1 MPTKKRRLP
10 PLNWLRAFEA
20 AARHTSFAEAAKE
33 LNVTPAAISQQVKQL
48 EDALGTALFTRQP
61 RSLTLT
67 DAGHGYLPIVR
78 QAFDHLA
85 AGTQDLFGSGRGG
98 PVAVRVS
105 TSLTY
110 LWLVPRLA
118 RFLIRHPDVSLRMT
132 TSADGLAFGQA
143 DTDLEIRY
151 GNGQWP
157 GFRAERLFWEA
168 LVPVCSPALLGGGV
182 PLAVPKDL
190 VNHTL
195 IHMIGEPENW
205 QMWLSAA
212 GVSGL
217 AVGGAL
223 QFDLHMMAT
232 RAAIEGIGVALGL
245 SPMVDDALADGRL
258 VAPFEVT
265 IPARDAHFM
274 VTPEKAIERREVR
287 LFKTWLL
294 KEARGHD
301 RPFDPK
307 AMRDL
312 AKRHRKAPGRIAPSA
327 ANIKDRL

>member
-1 MPTKKRRLP
+1 MAQKKRRLP
-10 PLNWLRAFEA
+10 SLNWLRAFEA
-20 AARHTSFAEAAKE
+20 AARHTSFAEASKE

-48 EDALGTALFTRQP
+48 EDWLGTALFTRLP
-61 RSLTLT
+61 RSLMLT
-67 DAGHGYLPIVR
+67 DAGLGYLPIVR

-85 AGTQDLFGSGRGG
+85 AGTEDLFGSDRAG

-118 RFLIRHPDVSLRMT
+118 RFLARHPEVGLRLT
-132 TSADGLAFGQA
+132 TTVDGLTFGQA
-143 DTDLEIRY
+143 GTDLEIRY
-151 GNGQWP
+151 GSGQWP
-157 GFRAERLFWEA
+157 GFRADRLFWEA
-168 LVPVCSPALLGGGV
+168 LFPVCSPALLGGDI
-182 PLAVPKDL
+182 PLACPEDL
-190 VNHTL
+190 ANHTL

-205 QMWLSAA
+205 QMWLNAA

-217 AVGGAL
+217 AVGSAV

-245 SPMVDDALADGRL
+245 SPMVDDALAEGRL

-265 IPARDAHFM
+265 IPARDAHFV
-274 VTPEKAIERREVR
+274 VTSEEAIKRREVQ
-287 LFKTWLL
+287 LFKAWLL
-294 KEARGHD
+294 EEARSHD

-307 AMRDL
+307 DLQEL
-312 AKRHRKAPGRIAPSA
+312 AKQRRKAPLKPAKTPVRRRS
-327 ANIKDRL
+327 R